1 MKNGRESHRLGRQAE
16 QQALEFLTG
25 SGLKFLGKN
34 FRAAHGEIDLILQD
48 GDTVVFVE
56 VRSRSDPGYMEAV
69 ESIDSRKVNS
79 IIQTSRRY
87 LQINGISESA
97 LCRFDVVTLT
107 GKPRAP
113 KIEWIKN
120 AFEA

>member
-1 MKNGRESHRLGRQAE
+1 LKDGRKSHRLGRQAE
-16 QQALEFLTG
+16 QQALHFLTG

-48 GDTVVFVE
+48 GDTIVFVE
-56 VRSRSDPGYMEAV
+56 VRARTNPGYMDAV

-79 IIQTSRRY
+79 IIQASRLY
-87 LQINGISESA
+87 LHKHGISDSA

-107 GKPRAP
+107 GKLRTP